1 MGITKAR
8 KAITLLEVLIAIFI
22 MGIGMLSVLALF
34 PVAAFMMGQA
44 IENYKVNDAIVN
56 VENGSDSY
64 LKDLINSNP
73 ALLFDNTTGSLISA
87 TSTFYTTCN
96 IPYSNMVPPYAP
108 GNTLYPLHNPGNTFY
123 PLYNPKY
130 LFLDQYANIGG
141 RGVIGNIRTCMINY
155 GSSSVIYNHPLLAR
169 PIGKLG
175 SVEALTD
182 RKVLA
187 GRFFTLNTDLEL
199 DDAGASG
206 VGGGVTRTGAYTIS
220 YLWENTNPLY
230 SALPTRRHM
239 LVHKNRSELYPDFNY
254 EFVVRPSYPATNP
267 NLISV
272 NGSLDYKKGSW
283 IMAQYIYANRADP
296 TFLTTLPT
304 DTIMAM
310 QILKVSFHKI
320 IAINERAD
328 TNGTFVELEVTPKM
342 NQVFIPPYQPSHSSA
357 SVFSEYSFTPPGVP
371 APVPVDP
378 RGVTSIGVNKVYLL
392 TDVVRVV
399 DLGN

>member
-22 MGIGMLSVLALF
+22 MGVGMLSVLALF

-73 ALLFDNTTGSLISA
+73 ALLFDNTTRSLIST

-96 IPYSNMVPPYAP
+96 APYS
-108 GNTLYPLHNPGNTFY
+108 NTFY

-141 RGVIGNIRTCMINY
+141 RGAIGNIRTCMINY
-155 GSSSVIYNHPLLAR
+155 SSSSVIYNHPLLVR
-169 PIGKLG
+169 PIGRLG
-175 SVEALTD
+175 SFEALTD
-182 RKVLA
+182 PRVLA

-206 VGGGVTRTGAYTIS
+206 VGGGVTRTGAYTVS

-239 LVHKNRSELYPDFNY
+239 LVHKNRSELYPDFNS
-254 EFVVRPSYPATNP
+254 EFVVRPSDPSAFP

-272 NGSLDYKKGSW
+272 NGSLDYKKGNW
-283 IMAQYIYANRADP
+283 IMAQYIHPN
-296 TFLTTLPT
+296 
-304 DTIMAM
+304 DTVMAM
-310 QILKVSFHKI
+310 QILKVSLHKI

-328 TNGTFVELEVTPKM
+328 ATGTFVELEVTPKM
-342 NQVFIPPYQPSHSSA
+342 NQVSVPPYQPSHA
-357 SVFSEYSFTPPGVP
+357 GPPATAYTEFTVNTGVP
-371 APVPVDP
+371 LSNPTS
-378 RGVTSIGVNKVYLL
+378 GVIGVNKVYLL

>member
-64 LKDLINSNP
+64 LRDLINSNP
-73 ALLFDNTTGSLISA
+73 ALLIDNTSGSLIS
-87 TSTFYTTCN
+87 TSSTFYTTCN
-96 IPYSNMVPPYAP
+96 TPYSNI
-108 GNTLYPLHNPGNTFY
+108 FY

-182 RKVLA
+182 PKVLA
-187 GRFFTLNTDLEL
+187 GRFFTLNTDIEL

-220 YLWENTNPLY
+220 YLWENTTPLY

-239 LVHKNRSELYPDFNY
+239 LVHKNRSELYPDFNS
-254 EFVVRPSYPATNP
+254 EFVVRPSYPATAP

-272 NGSLDYKKGSW
+272 NGSLDYKKGNW

-304 DTIMAM
+304 DNIMAM

-328 TNGTFVELEVTPKM
+328 TNGTFVELEVAPKM
-342 NQVFIPPYQPSHSSA
+342 NQVYIPSYQPSHSSA
-357 SVFSEYSFTPPGVP
+357 SVLSEYRSTPLGVP
-371 APVPVDP
+371 APVPVDS